1 MKFLSFSTQIPTRTN
16 FILPRGFSYNLVMVI
31 WSIASFFLM
40 EFIDD
45 IFLTGQLKPT
55 FGNFVKTRTDIINRN
70 MTLGWVNG
78 SLYIIKSC
86 FFFSSFTS

>member
-86 FFFSSFTS
+86 FFF